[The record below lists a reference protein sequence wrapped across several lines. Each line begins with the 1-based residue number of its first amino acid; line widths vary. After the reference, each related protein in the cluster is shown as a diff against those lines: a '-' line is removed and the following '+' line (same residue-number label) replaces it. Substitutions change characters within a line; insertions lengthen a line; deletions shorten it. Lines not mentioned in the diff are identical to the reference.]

1 MTSLDPMLAAEAGGK
16 KKSPYTAI
24 GAPGTALYGGF
35 IVEAENDTR
44 LQGLQK
50 YRTYSNILANTSIV
64 AAGVRFF
71 LNLVSKAQWKVEEP
85 EGMEEDAQAEEI
97 ADTIEDIMTDMTT
110 PWHRVVRRAAMY
122 RFYGFSLQEWTA
134 KRRDDGTIG
143 LMDIEPRP
151 QKTIERWDTDRSGTV
166 LGVIQRVPQDQSTV
180 YLPRGKLIYM
190 VDDSLDDSPQGIGLF
205 RHLAQK
211 ATTLERF
218 ELLEQWGFERDL
230 RGVPVGRGPL
240 AQMAEMVTAG
250 TLTQTQVAALRAPI
264 EAFLTNALKGK
275 DTALFLDSAV
285 YRSTGENQTP
295 SNSPQWS
302 VELLQGSSNS
312 QPDIAKAIERLNRE
326 MARVL
331 GVEHL
336 LLGSD
341 SAGSFALSR
350 DKTQSFGLIV
360 SSTLQEIVEVM
371 ESDFLVPL
379 FDLNGWDYKYMPTL
393 KVEQIQYRDIE
404 QVTAALESMSKAG
417 ATLMPDDPAIN
428 EVRDLLGLSHAP
440 EMEELGLTGQLM
452 PLPGQPI
459 PGAAPQQGAGEEGT
473 PEEEGTVE
481 PKEEKKAPPAKKVSK
496 VLMKPRKG
504 ETRDKFV
511 SRFMSNEK
519 NKAEFPDEK
528 QRLAVAYSQF
538 KAKE

>member
-1 MTSLDPMLAAEAGGK
+1 MLAAEAGGK